1 MQRSEA
7 TANQH
12 LVAAAVRGQRWAPSY
27 FEYVADVEESRAAR
41 REVRRIIRSPL
52 SSITGVDPY
61 NSRLGALLRVLS

>member
-7 TANQH
+7 TANRH
-12 LVAAAVRGQRWAPSY
+12 LVAAATRGKRWAPTY
-27 FEYVADVEESRAAR
+27 FEHVADVEASRAAR

-61 NSRLGALLRVLS
+61 NSGLGALRVLS

>member
-12 LVAAAVRGQRWAPSY
+12 LVAAATRGKRWAPNY
-27 FEYVADVEESRAAR
+27 FEHLADVEESRAAR

-52 SSITGVDPY
+52 SSVTGVDPY
-61 NSRLGALLRVLS
+61 NSSLGALRVLS